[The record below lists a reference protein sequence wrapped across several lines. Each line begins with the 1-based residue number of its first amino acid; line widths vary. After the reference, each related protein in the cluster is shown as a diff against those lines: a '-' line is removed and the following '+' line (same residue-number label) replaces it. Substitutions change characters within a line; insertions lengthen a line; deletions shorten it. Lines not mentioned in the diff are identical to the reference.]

1 MTNELPTYPS
11 EDVAGFRKAIAA
23 MARLGVVPKLRL
35 LSTTYRLE
43 NSDGTYGDLH
53 ATRRSALIVWHHEET
68 DGEIAESSLSQWVPD
83 DLEPYIDRL
92 FEEEAQEYEPDET
105 PYTGETPLDLRV
117 AMDEFVVTCE
127 RWLVPIF
134 GAPLGVIDEC
144 VEIMS
149 EEGEEECYCP
159 LLP

>member
-1 MTNELPTYPS
+1 MTKELPTYPS
-11 EDVAGFRKAIAA
+11 VHIAGFREAVAA
-23 MARLGVVPKLRL
+23 LARAGIVPKVRL

-43 NSDGTYGDLH
+43 NPDGTFGDLH

-68 DGEIAESSLSQWVPD
+68 DGEIEKSYLSQWVPE
-83 DLEPYIDRL
+83 DLEPYIDLL
-92 FEEEAQEYEPDET
+92 FDEEAQEYEPDET

-149 EEGEEECYCP
+149 EEGEEKCYCP